1 MLEKRLSLVEELNI
15 AARALYAKQQITIFV
30 TKFSD
35 LMPKVGERL
44 QKLNGLAECETLLAQ
59 IDELCNTF
67 DNENNGKEASP
78 RFKELRDELKTTTQ
92 NIKEY
97 RLSSAINLPINDIR
111 HILGFMSLGDKFENR
126 SLEELYDF
134 MEEVHDSIYSGS
146 NIAGSH
152 LPKDF
157 KTSELADLFYKTCHA
172 WPVKILGKLNAREVI
187 YRSAQVIT
195 QNGNLA
201 KSSIQILKDSIESF
215 PADKRDMVTQALEF
229 LGKKVDEC
237 MNVDEVLTKNPD
249 SVDPKEIERVRS
261 SFVKTNPSLKDITS
275 KFIEKIAGVVTLN
288 EDDLQ
293 NTELTAQLQK
303 ASLWG
308 LLQNLNA
315 QIGKV
320 VEARVLLGQGLDVV
334 EATGLSSLQA
344 AQMMKYIVNIFNE
357 AQDRYAAVLTSLA
370 TYCLRSFVNNDP
382 KTDLAARSLLIRTL
396 EYVVLSEDN
405 PGSIQK
411 FLAQVLENIGL
422 YSPLQKVSIL
432 IGMADLKMGGNE
444 GAQEVIAGLRDQI
457 VEKACADLNKAAEN
471 SSFNIPKIL
480 KRSLSELPTKVAI
493 KLSKAFWSKV
503 GSFASKHPELVKE
516 IKNTEQLNKAVDL
529 FVTTFSNPKTRLPAL
544 AEIGEFFA
552 EIDNFYQGKKTK
564 PEAKIKVVK
573 LLEENILATLIKR
586 EKDIENNWDLT
597 EIVSLLQYMNA
608 YNIKVDKPIE
618 NFLVKL
624 LKLKL
629 KDELENNFS
638 NIVKVWNKIPEKY
651 AEFTDP
657 VFKEFSDKAFN
668 TRCSDYNSS
677 IDFFVEISNL
687 FAAARIDDVIKKGK
701 PLSSITTS
709 HKTTNLSEKTQN
721 YLKTKIR
728 EAHQK
733 ILVFHASG
741 DNKIEPHLEE
751 SFRMAIVQS
760 QHQCWGLSFPQV
772 VLNHLGISVFGN
784 SNGLP
789 LLWAQVDTGYLLR
802 IGQKVGAN
810 YVKDLVAHANTNLAN
825 GQHYTQEGM
834 KFSVTFDI
842 DHTLRV
848 RAVTSDGKKVVSNLG
863 M

>member
-15 AARALYAKQQITIFV
+15 AARSLYGKQQLTILV

-35 LMPKVGERL
+35 LMPNVGERL
-44 QKLNGLAECETLLAQ
+44 QKLNGLAGCEPLLTQ
-59 IDELCNTF
+59 IDELCNKF
-67 DNENNGKEASP
+67 DNENNGQEASQ
-78 RFKELRDELKTTTQ
+78 RFIELRDELQITTQ
-92 NIKEY
+92 NIKQY
-97 RLSSAINLPINDIR
+97 KLNSATNLSIHDIR

-134 MEEVHDSIYSGS
+134 MEVVHDSIYLGS
-146 NIAGSH
+146 NISGSD
-152 LPKDF
+152 LSKFF
-157 KTSELADLFYKTCHA
+157 KTSELADVFYKACHA
-172 WPVKILGKLNAREVI
+172 WPVKVLGKLNAREVI

-201 KSSIQILKDSIESF
+201 KSSIQILKDSIEST
-215 PADKRDMVTQALEF
+215 PADKRVMVTQALEF

-249 SVDPKEIERVRS
+249 SVDFGEIERVRS
-261 SFVKTNPSLKDITS
+261 SFVKTNPNLKVIIS
-275 KFIEKIAGVVTLN
+275 QFIAKIAGVVTLN
-288 EDDLQ
+288 EDDLRKADL
-293 NTELTAQLQK
+293 TEQLQK
-303 ASLWG
+303 ASLTG
-308 LLQNLNA
+308 LLENLKA

-444 GAQEVIAGLRDQI
+444 KAQSVIRDLRDQI
-457 VEKACADLNKAAEN
+457 IEKVCADLNKAAEN
-471 SSFNIPKIL
+471 PKFKTPKIL
-480 KRSLSELPTKVAI
+480 KKSLIELPKEVAA
-493 KLSKAFWSKV
+493 KLSKAFWSKF
-503 GSFASKHPELVKE
+503 GSFASRHPELVKE

-529 FVTTFSNPKTRLPAL
+529 FVTTFSNLKTRLPAL
-544 AEIGEFFA
+544 AEIGEFFSK
-552 EIDNFYQGKKTK
+552 IDDYHDKANLA
-564 PEAKIKVVK
+564 AKKVVRE
-573 LLEENILATLIKR
+573 LLEQKILATLLKR
-586 EKDIENNWDLT
+586 EKDIEENWDLT

-608 YNIKVDKPIE
+608 YNIKVYKPIE

-624 LKLKL
+624 LKCKL

-638 NIVKVWNKIPEKY
+638 NIVKVSNKIPEKY

-687 FAAARIDDVIKKGK
+687 FAAARIDNVIKKGK
-701 PLSSITTS
+701 PISSITTS

-751 SFRMAIVQS
+751 SFKMAIVQS

-772 VLNHLGISVFGN
+772 VLNLLGISVYGN

-810 YVKDLVAHANTNLAN
+810 YVKDLVAHANSNLAN

-848 RAVTSDGKKVVSNLG
+848 RAVTNDGKNVVSNLG